1 MAAFPPIN
9 DGEITADNLLPS
21 LIKMLKF
28 TNKLIELVDEP
39 APHWTVWALVSSRG
53 FARGRGRAGKNK
65 PKTA

>member
-1 MAAFPPIN
+1 MPGPGN
-9 DGEITADNLLPS
+9 HLPS

-39 APHWTVWALVSSRG
+39 APHWTVWTLVASHAG
-53 FARGRGRAGKNK
+53 AGKNMGKTRNK

>member
-1 MAAFPPIN
+1 MCAFVVNAGHVP
-9 DGEITADNLLPS
+9 DNHLPS

-39 APHWTVWALVSSRG
+39 APHWTLVASHAG
-53 FARGRGRAGKNK
+53 AGKKK

>member
-1 MAAFPPIN
+1 MPIN
-9 DGEITADNLLPS
+9 DGEITAGNHLPS

-39 APHWTVWALVSSRG
+39 APHYTLVASHAG
-53 FARGRGRAGKNK
+53 AGKNK

>member
-1 MAAFPPIN
+1 MKQMIMAAFPPIN

-39 APHWTVWALVSSRG
+39 APHWTVWTLVASHAG
-53 FARGRGRAGKNK
+53 AGKNK